1 MKKSK
6 KAKKPDWQCTF
17 IVVSSDGYE
26 SQKDDFTSAQVE
38 AKDLVEN
45 GKGSVMILKVLQA
58 WEVFYPEEPEPEVT
72 ECDLG
77 DISF

>member
-1 MKKSK
+1 MIDIKKTK
-6 KAKKPDWQCTF
+6 KQEFTF
-17 IVVSSDGYE
+17 IIVSSDGYE
-26 SQKDDFTSAQVE
+26 SQEDDLVKAQ
-38 AKDLVEN
+38 AIARNLVEN
-45 GKGSVMILKVLQA
+45 GKESVMILKVLQA